1 MRATPLLRRW
11 RELAC
16 VAAAAGLVAAAAPA
30 GLAQNT
36 PASDGWHIPAD
47 AVNQTNPLA
56 PGDTLLKRGRDVY
69 DHHCA
74 TCHGHQGKGDGPSGD
89 EEHPPAD
96 LTDPARAEANPD
108 GVVFYK
114 VWNGRKSPRMPA
126 FKSRLSKEEAWA
138 VVAYVKTLRPVPQA
152 DK

>member
-1 MRATPLLRRW
+1 MGAPTHRPRW
-11 RELAC
+11 RLFAG
-16 VAAAAGLVAAAAPA
+16 AAAVTGLLAALAPA
-30 GLAQNT
+30 ALAQNT
-36 PASDGWHIPAD
+36 LDPDGWHLPAD
-47 AVNQTNPLA
+47 AMNEKNPLP
-56 PGDTLLKRGRDVY
+56 PGDKLMKQGRDVFE
-69 DHHCA
+69 HHCA

-126 FKSRLSKEEAWA
+126 FKSRLTKDEVWA
-138 VVAYVKTLRPVPQA
+138 VVAYVRTLRSGA
-152 DK
+152 